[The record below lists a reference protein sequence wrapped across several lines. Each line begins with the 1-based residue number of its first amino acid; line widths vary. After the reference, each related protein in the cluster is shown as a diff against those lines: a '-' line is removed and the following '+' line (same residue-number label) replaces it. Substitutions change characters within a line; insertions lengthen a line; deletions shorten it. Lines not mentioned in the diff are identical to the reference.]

1 MVDIAHGQGQMPT
14 SLAMHTHH
22 SKKHHHDQH
31 DTDDENDAEV
41 EGVWSVSQSKS
52 SRILLLANCG

>member
-1 MVDIAHGQGQMPT
+1 MPT

-22 SKKHHHDQH
+22 SKKLHHDH
-31 DTDDENDAEV
+31 NDTDDENDAEV

-52 SRILLLANCG
+52 SRILLLRNCG